1 MSGCPHTPPTGPEPT
16 DPARTPHAEQPTERS
31 AAKGVSRRGLLGRL
45 GLVGAGAL
53 VAGSG
58 VAVAVAQRADAFGR
72 DPVAGSDVVPFV
84 DGTHQAGIATPSPSR
99 LALAAFDVV
108 GDAGSLRSTLSR
120 WTAAAR
126 AMCAGDQVP
135 GSAGGEFAAPADTGE
150 AVGTSA
156 SNLTITVGYGPGL
169 FSTRNGLAGKGPAHL
184 AELPPLPHET
194 LQPAY
199 GGGAVVVQA
208 CTDDPQVAFH
218 AVRNLSRIASGT
230 LALRWLQQGFG
241 RTSSTTAGQATE
253 RNLMGFKDGIRNV
266 RAEDTATADRW
277 VWAGS
282 ESGQDWMTGGSFLVV
297 RRIRMQLEQWDRD
310 TLGDQEKVFGRTKA
324 EGAPMGAAQEFDTP
338 DFRATGTDGKLIIPL
353 DSHIRLAA
361 PENNGGMHILRRGF
375 SYTDA
380 VDQRTLLLDSGLLFL
395 AYMRD
400 PAQFVQLQRVLGRSD
415 ALNEYVLHVGSAVFA
430 CPRGLRTG
438 EDWSSQLYG

>member
-1 MSGCPHTPPTGPEPT
+1 MSGCPYTPPTGPEPPDQTAPGTET
-16 DPARTPHAEQPTERS
+16 DRPVGRS
-31 AAKGVSRRGLLGRL
+31 SRGVSRRGLLGRI

-58 VAVAVAQRADAFGR
+58 VAVAERADAFGR
-72 DPVAGSDVVPFV
+72 TPDAISDVVEFV

-108 GDAGSLRSTLSR
+108 GDAASLRSTLSL

-126 AMCAGDQVP
+126 AMCAGEQVP
-135 GSAGGEFAAPADTGE
+135 GSAGGEFTAPADTGE
-150 AVGTSA
+150 AVGLSA
-156 SNLTITVGYGPGL
+156 SNLTITIGYGPEL
-169 FSTRNGLAGKGPAHL
+169 FTARTGLAGKGPANL
-184 AELPPLPHET
+184 AKLPPLPHET

-199 GGGAVVVQA
+199 GGGAVCVQA
-208 CTDDPQVAFH
+208 CADDPQVAFH

-253 RNLMGFKDGIRNV
+253 RNLMGFKDGTRNV
-266 RAEDTATADRW
+266 KAEDTATADRW

-282 ESGQDWMTGGSFLVV
+282 ESGRDWMTGGSFLVV
-297 RRIRMQLEQWDRD
+297 RRIRVQLERWDRD

-324 EGAPMGAAQEFDTP
+324 EGAPIGAAKEFDVP
-338 DFRATGTDGKLIIPL
+338 DFRATGTDGDLVIPL
-353 DSHIRLAA
+353 DAHIRLAA
-361 PENNGGMHILRRGF
+361 PENNGGLHILRRGF
-375 SYTDA
+375 SYTDG

-415 ALNEYVLHVGSAVFA
+415 ALNEYVRHVGSAVFA

-438 EDWSSQLYG
+438 EDWTSQLYG